1 MANWES
7 IRDHPTIAIG
17 HVGKAIAERGMNKHF
32 VSKMAHTLPTSFADS
47 ILFLVMGG
55 GSNQLDV
62 VLMEEGVKLDGQELA
77 ARIDVKFSKV
87 LSKVVIGRWAVIDL
101 KNLKLIHDI
110 ARAQSSRIARTLVK
124 SSCPSRRCKV
134 C

>member
-1 MANWES
+1 
-7 IRDHPTIAIG
+7 
-17 HVGKAIAERGMNKHF
+17 
-32 VSKMAHTLPTSFADS
+32 
-47 ILFLVMGG
+47 MGG